1 MDNRTKEQRSK
12 NMSNIPQK
20 NTKPETTV
28 RQYLFQHG
36 YRYRKN
42 VSKLPGRPDIV
53 LPKYKTVVF
62 VNGCFWH
69 AHEGCK
75 WFVPPKSN
83 TEFWNKKFEYNK
95 NRDLNNYSLLN
106 KMGWTVIIVWE
117 CALRHG
123 DANTALENLVQ
134 QIYTVKRNSSII
146 HIE

>member
-1 MDNRTKEQRSK
+1 MDNRTVEQRSK
-12 NMSNIPQK
+12 NMSNIPHK
-20 NTKPETTV
+20 NTKPETAV
-28 RQYLFQHG
+28 RKYLFQHG

-83 TEFWNKKFEYNK
+83 IEFWNKKFEYNK
-95 NRDLNNYSLLN
+95 NRDLNNYLLLN

-134 QIYTVKRNSSII
+134 HIYTDNRNSTII